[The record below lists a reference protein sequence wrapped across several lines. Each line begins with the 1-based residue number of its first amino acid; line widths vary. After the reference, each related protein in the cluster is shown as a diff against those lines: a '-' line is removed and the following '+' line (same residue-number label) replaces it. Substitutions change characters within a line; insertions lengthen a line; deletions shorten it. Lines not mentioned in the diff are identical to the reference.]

1 MTSIEN
7 IIRSEVNPFDPTTF
21 KPGNFWGE
29 TQNAAQTV
37 NSIHQK
43 DIEKIETILTEVTK
57 DHHSRTILLNGE
69 SGSGKS
75 YLLGRLKRTLN
86 SKAFFAYIGPWP
98 DRDSIRRHI
107 LRYTVDSLMQVP
119 EGQTDSQLILWLKSL
134 SAFTQRSLKQRLF
147 DDSIWQLLSSN
158 RQNFIKHLKNTYKY
172 AGIYNSDN
180 FFGALYELINS
191 DEEHSALAYEWLRGN
206 DLSEE
211 SLAELKIKK
220 SIDTEDA
227 AWETL
232 ANLGRISTETQ
243 PIVLCFD
250 NLDNIPIG
258 NDGFPDLQSLFNIN
272 TIIHNDSLKNFL
284 IIISLITNYSKQN
297 DNRIQQ
303 ADKAR
308 IDYKIHLRNINL
320 DQVEALWASRLYP
333 IHAQTNKKPTS
344 KISPL
349 TREALEKQFPGG
361 KTDPRSALI
370 FARQEY
376 QKYKDTLAIDTRSTD
391 NITPASVANEAEFNL
406 LWQDEYKKI
415 QSKISRIS
423 LLATPELIKMLEE
436 TLSALEIQHI
446 KPKLLNG
453 KYANYSFSYQHPEQP
468 IKIGIVWTEDL
479 NMKSFYDVMNAC
491 NKALGENKCQKL
503 YLIRSVTVGDSNLAG
518 NQIYRQIFQGN
529 SQRRHIKP
537 TLSSVHYL
545 ATYHDLVNS
554 ALANELVVSGK
565 TISLKELETLIRN
578 TKIFDKCNLLQELA
592 IVTKTET
599 EEAAIEIDIKD
610 FLLNLVKTQGY
621 MGKNILIKVALG
633 NFPQLNQSQVENQ
646 VQQLIWNNKIEI
658 VNRKAAPKDQLV
670 RYMHKL

>member
-1 MTSIEN
+1 MTSIED
-7 IIRSEVNPFDPTTF
+7 IIKSEVNPFDPTTF
-21 KPGNFWGE
+21 KPGNFWRE
-29 TQNAAQTV
+29 NQSAAQTV

-43 DIEKIETILTEVTK
+43 DIEKIETILEEVTK
-57 DHHSRTILLNGE
+57 DHHSRTILLTGE

-86 SKAFFAYIGPWP
+86 PKAFFAYIGPWP
-98 DRDSIRRHI
+98 DSDSIRRHI

-134 SAFTQRSLKQRLF
+134 SAFTERTLKQRLF
-147 DDSIWQLLSSN
+147 NDSIWQLLSSN

-172 AGIYNSDN
+172 AGIYNADN

-191 DEEHSALAYEWLRGN
+191 DRERSDLAYEWLRGN

-211 SLAELKIKK
+211 SLAELKIKN

-250 NLDNIPIG
+250 NLDNIPRN
-258 NDGFPDLQSLFNIN
+258 NDGFPDLQALFNIN

-284 IIISLITNYSKQN
+284 IIISLITNYYKQN
-297 DNRIQQ
+297 NDRIQQ

-320 DQVEALWASRLYP
+320 DQVEALWTLRLHS

-344 KISPL
+344 RIFPL
-349 TREALEKQFPGG
+349 TKEALEKKFPGG

-376 QKYKDTLAIDTRSTD
+376 QKYKDSLAIDTRSPD
-391 NITPASVANEAEFNL
+391 KIPPASVANEAEFYL

-415 QSKISRIS
+415 QAKLSRIS
-423 LLATPELIKMLEE
+423 LLATPELIRMLHEI
-436 TLSALEIQHI
+436 LSALEITQI
-446 KPKLLNG
+446 KPKFLSG
-453 KYANYSFSYQHPEQP
+453 KYASYSLSYQHPEQP
-468 IKIGIVWTEDL
+468 ITVGIVWTEDL

-503 YLIRSVTVGDSNLAG
+503 YLIRSVTVGDAHLAG
-518 NQIYRQIFQGN
+518 NQIYRQIFKG
-529 SQRRHIKP
+529 SAHRRHIKP

-565 TISLKELETLIRN
+565 NISLKELEALIGN
-578 TKIFDKCNLLQELA
+578 TKILDKCNLLQELEIIA
-592 IVTKTET
+592 KNDT

-621 MGKNILIKVALG
+621 MGKNILIKAALG
-633 NFPQLNQSQVENQ
+633 NFPQLNQNQVENQ

-670 RYMHKL
+670 RYIHKI